1 MGKSSGGSA
10 PAADPAIGQA
20 ALANVQLGKDYLSFS
35 KDAYDEG
42 LVRQDKT
49 DALTE
54 KVANQQ
60 LATQEQANTW
70 AKEDRNRTKTVFQPL
85 QDQFIDTAK
94 NYDSPEKQAA
104 AAAAAQADVAKA
116 SATQGQVQQ
125 RSMAS
130 MGINPNSGRFTGQ
143 TRALAT
149 NTALA
154 SAGAG
159 NAARTQVQDKALAL
173 RADAINMGN
182 GLASSTA
189 AAYGIGTNAG
199 GAAVGANQAGNA
211 NFYQNN
217 NTMTSGYT
225 GAMNGNSSGAGIL
238 NNLYGNQVSA
248 YNAQQQANGASSAG
262 FGSAIGSIAGA
273 GITAFF

>member
-1 MGKSSGGSA
+1 MGKSSSA
-10 PAADPAIGQA
+10 AAPTADPAVGQA
-20 ALANVQLGKDYLSFS
+20 ALANIALSKDYLQFS

-60 LATQEQANTW
+60 LATQDQANAW
-70 AKEDRNRTKTVFQPL
+70 AQEDRNRTKTVFQPL
-85 QDQFIDTAK
+85 QDDFIDTAK
-94 NYDSPEKQAA
+94 NYDSPEKQAE

-116 SATQGQVQQ
+116 SATQGQAQQ

-159 NAARTQVQDKALAL
+159 NAARTQVQDRALAL
-173 RADAINMGN
+173 RADAVNMGN

-217 NTMTSGYT
+217 STMTNGYSGA
-225 GAMNGNSSGAGIL
+225 GNLNSSGAGIL
-238 NNLYGNQVSA
+238 NNMYGNQVSA
-248 YNAQQQANGASSAG
+248 YSAQQQANGASNAG
-262 FGSAIGSIAGA
+262 IGSAIGSIAGA
-273 GITAFF
+273 GIMVF

>member
-1 MGKSSGGSA
+1 MGKSSSSA
-10 PAADPAIGQA
+10 PSADPAIGQA
-20 ALANVQLGKDYLSFS
+20 ALANIQLGKDYLSFS
-35 KDAYDEG
+35 KDAYAEG
-42 LVRQDKT
+42 QVRQDAT
-49 DALTE
+49 DALTA
-54 KVANQQ
+54 KVAEQQ
-60 LATQEQANTW
+60 LATQDQANTW
-70 AKEDRNRTKTVFQPL
+70 AKEDRTRTKDVFQPL
-85 QDQFIDTAK
+85 QDEFIDTAK
-94 NYDSPEKQAA
+94 NYDSAEKQDAA
-104 AAAAAQADVAKA
+104 ASTAQADVAKA

-125 RSMAS
+125 RSMAA
-130 MGINPNSGRFTGQ
+130 MGINPNSGRFAGQ

-159 NAARTQVQDKALAL
+159 NAARTQVQDRALSL

-199 GAAVGANQAGNA
+199 SSAVANNAAGNS

-217 NTMTSGYT
+217 SQMGAGYN
-225 GAMNGNSSGAGIL
+225 GAMSGNTSAGSML
-238 NNLYGNQVSA
+238 NQQYGTQVSA
-248 YNAQQQANGASSAG
+248 YGAQQQAAGQASAG

-273 GITAFF
+273 GIMVF

>member
-1 MGKSSGGSA
+1 MGKSSSSA
-10 PAADPAIGQA
+10 PSADPAIGQA
-20 ALANVQLGKDYLSFS
+20 ALANVQLSKDYLSFS
-35 KDAYDEG
+35 KEAYDQG

-70 AKEDRNRTKTVFQPL
+70 AKEDRDRTKTVFQPL
-85 QDQFIDTAK
+85 QDEFIKTA
-94 NYDSPEKQAA
+94 NEYDSPEKQAA

-116 SATQGQVQQ
+116 AATQGQVQQ

-130 MGINPNSGRFTGQ
+130 MGINPNSGRFNGT

-154 SAGAG
+154 SAGAA
-159 NAARTQVQDKALAL
+159 NSARTQVQDKAMSLK
-173 RADAINMGN
+173 ADAINMGN

-217 NTMTSGYT
+217 STMTSGYT
-225 GAMNGNSSGAGIL
+225 GAGNLNASGAGIL

-248 YNAQQQANGASSAG
+248 YSSQQQANGAASAG
-262 FGSAIGSIAGA
+262 MGSAIGSIAGA
-273 GITAFF
+273 GIMVF

>member
-1 MGKSSGGSA
+1 MGKSSSA
-10 PAADPAIGQA
+10 AAPSADPAIGQA
-20 ALANVQLGKDYLSFS
+20 ALANIELSKDYLSFS
-35 KDAYDEG
+35 KDAYEQG

-70 AKEDRNRTKTVFQPL
+70 AKEDRDRTKTVFQPL
-85 QDQFIDTAK
+85 QNEFIETAK

-116 SATQGQVQQ
+116 SATQGQAMQ
-125 RSMAS
+125 RNMAS

-149 NTALA
+149 NTALS

-217 NTMTSGYT
+217 NTMTNGYT
-225 GAMNGNSSGAGIL
+225 GAGNLNSSGASIL

-248 YNAQQQANGASSAG
+248 YSAQQQAAGASNAG
-262 FGSAIGSIAGA
+262 MGSAIGTIAGA
-273 GITAFF
+273 GIMAF